1 MPAHGSLPF
10 RLVAS
15 SFGAIIMLGSACAGE
30 LNEVDGVAIKGYDAV
45 AYFTDHRAVPGSDA
59 FAASYQGVRFKFA
72 SASHRDSFVAD
83 PASYLPQYGGFCAYG
98 TATGHKA
105 DIDPEAFSIID
116 GKLYLNYSQDVRATW
131 AKDIP
136 GYIVKAD
143 EQWPSVSQSTEVYR

>member
-15 SFGAIIMLGSACAGE
+15 SFGAIVMLGSACAGE

-59 FAASYQGVRFKFA
+59 FAASYQGVRFNFA

-83 PASYLPQYGGFCAYG
+83 PAGYLPQYGGVSASRRPPRPKG
-98 TATGHKA
+98 
-105 DIDPEAFSIID
+105 DIAPPAFSIIHR
-116 GKLYLNYSQDVRATW
+116 K
-131 AKDIP
+131 
-136 GYIVKAD
+136 
-143 EQWPSVSQSTEVYR
+143 